1 MPEHP
6 AHPNLLSWFY
16 PLHIDH
22 KVELLDHHR
31 RQLSDRLVA
40 HLKSIDV
47 AVDPA
52 TWGENA
58 PGPPHNEDVALLRDV
73 RKKLGKWWDE
83 MLTKPPTTNN
93 EHDYLINHR
102 NDTEPEDRYVK
113 IVEAEAEEIGE
124 RPAMVHAYIE
134 MRAREN

>member
-1 MPEHP
+1 
-6 AHPNLLSWFY
+6 
-16 PLHIDH
+16 
-22 KVELLDHHR
+22 
-31 RQLSDRLVA
+31 
-40 HLKSIDV
+40 
-47 AVDPA
+47 
-52 TWGENA
+52 
-58 PGPPHNEDVALLRDV
+58 
-73 RKKLGKWWDE
+73 